1 MNNFKS
7 RLLVFAGIAVA
18 SVAVFSIPA
27 FAETYNMSGT
37 ITEVNP
43 NYRNVNAPVTVQDCQ
58 DVEVP
63 VYGRASNGGAS
74 GGDVLMGMIVG
85 GLLGKGVTGD
95 DGGAAA
101 GAVMGGV
108 IAADKGNNRQVVTG
122 YRTERQCSTKTI
134 YETRRE
140 LTDYTVSYEILGVTQ
155 HANVARKYRVGD
167 SIPVQVRIG
176 LR

>member
-1 MNNFKS
+1 MKIINIAAIIS
-7 RLLVFAGIAVA
+7 VFAFPV
-18 SVAVFSIPA
+18 
-27 FAETYNMSGT
+27 FAESYNMSGT
-37 ITEVNP
+37 ITAVKP
-43 NYRNVNAPVTVQDCQ
+43 NYRNVNAPVVVQDCQ

-63 VYGRASNGGAS
+63 VYGRAGNGAS

-108 IAADKGNNRQVVTG
+108 IAADKGNNRQVITG
-122 YRTERQCSTKTI
+122 YRVERQCSNKTI
-134 YETRRE
+134 YETRKE
-140 LTDYTVSYEILGVTQ
+140 LTDYSVSYEILGVTQ
-155 HANVARKYRVGD
+155 HANVPRKYRIGD